1 MKNRVFQNLARRKD
15 RVLRRLSAKPA
26 KEDRHI
32 VMAAAVPTPPGETA
46 ATKRTQGS
54 TQAAGGF
61 VHPQR
66 LIQPR
71 KQVGDADGDAF
82 NVAEAGAKETPR
94 RVSGGPS
101 GSTKTVACVQGSELE
116 LGRPANLLGNEVG
129 ASNPKEAVPMGSWE
143 SDPPIVVRD
152 GSAVHMAKGRAGEQR
167 WQSTHAGATNAPHPC
182 VSRSLSAKRRKP
194 VTNPNPRFVS
204 RSSPR
209 ARPPDEPGA
218 GILHAGICE
227 GTAGQPAAL
236 P

>member
-1 MKNRVFQNLARRKD
+1 M
-15 RVLRRLSAKPA
+15 SAKPA

-32 VMAAAVPTPPGETA
+32 VMAAAVATPPGETT

-54 TQAAGGF
+54 TQAAGGLAL
-61 VHPQR
+61 PRR

-71 KQVGDADGDAF
+71 KQIGDADGDAF
-82 NVAEAGAKETPR
+82 NVAEAGTKETPR

-101 GSTKTVACVQGSELE
+101 GSTKTVACVQGSGLE
-116 LGRPANLLGNEVG
+116 LGRPAVVPGDGV
-129 ASNPKEAVPMGSWE
+129 AVSNQNKDAATRPRE
-143 SDPPIVVRD
+143 SDPPIVVGD

-194 VTNPNPRFVS
+194 VTNPNLWFVS
-204 RSSPR
+204 RSSLR